1 MRETME
7 NLIREVKYAGR
18 SLARSK
24 GFAATVMVTLSACIA
39 VNVAIFAIVSS
50 VLLRHCPSRTPL
62 TLMLSPLEDLL
73 ARGDLQDGTAWEE
86 LQLMHRN
93 GLKLL
98 KLVNTLLD

>member
-1 MRETME
+1 MRQTME

-50 VLLRHCPSRTPL
+50 VLLRPL
-62 TLMLSPLEDLL
+62 PVPDATHTDAKS
-73 ARGDLQDGTAWEE
+73 AGRSSCAG
-86 LQLMHRN
+86 
-93 GLKLL
+93 
-98 KLVNTLLD
+98 